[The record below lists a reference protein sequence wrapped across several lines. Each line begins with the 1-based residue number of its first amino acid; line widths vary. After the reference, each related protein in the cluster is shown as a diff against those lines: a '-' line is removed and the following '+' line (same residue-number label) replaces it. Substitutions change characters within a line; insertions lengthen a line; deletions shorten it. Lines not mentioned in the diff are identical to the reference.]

1 MLIIVIA
8 NYVVENVLKFIKKVT
23 VVFAV
28 MMMKRNAEAATRR
41 GLSKRC
47 SQKLRNIHGKTP
59 APESLF

>member
-1 MLIIVIA
+1 MWWK
-8 NYVVENVLKFIKKVT
+8 NVLKFIKKVT

>member
-1 MLIIVIA
+1 MWWK
-8 NYVVENVLKFIKKVT
+8 NVLKFIKKVT

-28 MMMKRNAEAATRR
+28 MLMKRNAEAATRR
-41 GLSKRC
+41 VLSKRC